1 VVWRRQLLC
10 YIFRSKDVEP
20 GQRPA
25 YELTEGQQ
33 MAIDDVWREEQGDT
47 EREREGFSDEEME
60 RKVVVGRSSSREE

>member
-1 VVWRRQLLC
+1 MLC

-47 EREREGFSDEEME
+47 EREREGFSDEEIE
-60 RKVVVGRSSSREE
+60 RKVVLGRSGSREE

>member
-1 VVWRRQLLC
+1 MLC

-60 RKVVVGRSSSREE
+60 RKVVVGRSGSREE

>member
-1 VVWRRQLLC
+1 MC
-10 YIFRSKDVEP
+10 YIIRSKDVEP

-60 RKVVVGRSSSREE
+60 RKVVLGRSGSREE

>member
-1 VVWRRQLLC
+1 MLC

-60 RKVVVGRSSSREE
+60 RKVVLGRSGSREE

>member
-1 VVWRRQLLC
+1 LLC

-60 RKVVVGRSSSREE
+60 RKVVVGRSGSREE

>member
-1 VVWRRQLLC
+1 ML
-10 YIFRSKDVEP
+10 YIP

-60 RKVVVGRSSSREE
+60 RKVVLGRSGSREE

>member
-1 VVWRRQLLC
+1 MLC

-33 MAIDDVWREEQGDT
+33 MAIDDVWREEQGDP

-60 RKVVVGRSSSREE
+60 RKVVLGRSGSREE

>member
-1 VVWRRQLLC
+1 MLC